1 MLMAVMATGALLS
14 ACGGAPAPDSAEGAR
29 AGGAE
34 GQGAV
39 VADAGSGAGTGA
51 DDAAAVVDKSAD
63 KHVGKSVDKAAG
75 TAADGGADKSA
86 ADETGGAG
94 DHSSQGRSAEHR
106 HDEGR
111 GDGGHGR
118 GGDEQGGDDQGDN
131 QGGDDQGGDQG
142 GGDQGDNQGGDD
154 QGDGSDSGTPV
165 DLPADWAGTI
175 STETVPASNGTQY
188 FVMNY
193 LYGEDRAVTSMTGEE
208 VAGQE
213 FFGGT
218 DVECEGIASLAG
230 SSASCLLTEGSQE
243 LPIEAR
249 LVPVAFGHSALL
261 LSADADGLTELS
273 IPEGTP
279 LGLWGAGV
287 AELENVT
294 AADVEDAA
302 FNAVLMAEHPDG
314 DVPPE
319 IPIDC
324 TVLDTGAHATCEV
337 AGTTDG
343 GGDGTW
349 YATAQSG
356 FGSDVTYLF
365 SQFPV

>member
-1 MLMAVMATGALLS
+1 MVVMATGALLS

-29 AGGAE
+29 AGGVE

-39 VADAGSGAGTGA
+39 VADAGSGSGTGA
-51 DDAAAVVDKSAD
+51 GDAAAVVDKSAD
-63 KHVGKSVDKAAG
+63 RHVGKSVDKAAG
-75 TAADGGADKSA
+75 KAADGGADKAA

-118 GGDEQGGDDQGDN
+118 GGDDQGDN
-131 QGGDDQGGDQG
+131 QGGDQGHDQG
-142 GGDQGDNQGGDD
+142 GDNQGGGD

-165 DLPADWAGTI
+165 DLPAGWAGTV
-175 STETVPASNGTQY
+175 STETVPASSGTQY

-213 FFGGT
+213 FFGGVQ
-218 DVECEGIASLAG
+218 VECEGVASLAG

-243 LPIEAR
+243 IPIEAR
-249 LVPVAFGHSALL
+249 LVPVAFGRSALL
-261 LSADADGLTELS
+261 LSADEDGLTDLS
-273 IPEGTP
+273 IPENTP
-279 LGLWGAGV
+279 LGLWSADV
-287 AELENVT
+287 ASLADVT
-294 AADVEDAA
+294 AADVEGAA
-302 FNAVLMAEHPDG
+302 FNAVLMADHPDG

-319 IPIDC
+319 ISIDC
-324 TVLDTGAHATCEV
+324 AVLDGGMHATCEV
-337 AGTTDG
+337 TGTPDG

-349 YATAQSG
+349 YATSQPG
-356 FGSDVTYLF
+356 FRSDVTYVF
-365 SQFPV
+365 SQLPV